1 MHAMKPFRRYHASW
15 KTGMLLIVVNI
26 VVVVSKRSIFANAQD
41 DDDPCVHCRAYVQS
55 TAAIKEEVIWQKV
68 VASEY
73 KGAALPP
80 FKTLCESVALFNN
93 FDFNNIFD
101 RFSDERPANFLR
113 FFHFHGIVAKV
124 RFVPTPPGSGS
135 FTGIFQGAEHGILRF
150 SPLAPLM
157 REKYLIHHFLGP
169 FLFSFAVKFFRDG
182 IHSGNVNTGDSVK
195 GLRAYTGGR
204 KFYDLPDFN
213 IFSRNL
219 DNMSGIDDRFDI
231 FFGEYE
237 KFSGV
242 LSTADAASYDAAGT
256 EVARPKAPIIASF
269 RPNPVLKDRFGRG
282 DVLDFRQWVTSDDV
296 VTDGTLLYTVW
307 TTVDKSTGEAS
318 LCLDQNTGGVPQ
330 VDDDVA
336 RLCPEQQ
343 VIQIGSVIAKSRFMA
358 AEWPDKSLLFQHHR
372 MCPKDQST
380 CAFDADP
387 STPRPDFTI
396 PDTLFAGN
404 VETFCVSS
412 DDKTGLLTGDAPDCP
427 AGSVPRN
434 NLCFPGTHR
443 AVEGLQERQCP
454 FMAGVGQDIL
464 TVAEGNANTALPA
477 CDFWYV
483 LQNNILTV
491 MLAVTSVALRTT
503 IKLVPFL
510 QFPIDWLVGLIPRP
524 S

>member
-1 MHAMKPFRRYHASW
+1 MHAKKPFGRYLASW
-15 KTGMLLIVVNI
+15 KTGLLLIVFI
-26 VVVVSKRSIFANAQD
+26 AVSELYIANAQ
-41 DDDPCVHCRAYVQS
+41 DDDPCVHCPSYVQS
-55 TAAIKEEVIWQKV
+55 TAAVKEEIIWQKV
-68 VASEY
+68 VKSEY
-73 KGAALPP
+73 DEGALPP
-80 FKTLCESVALFNN
+80 FKTLCESVALLNKV
-93 FDFNNIFD
+93 DFNNIFD
-101 RFSDERPANFLR
+101 RFSDERPANFQR

-124 RFVPTPPGSGS
+124 RFVPTPGSS
-135 FTGIFQGAEHGILRF
+135 FTGIFKGAEHGILRF

-157 REKYLIHHFLGP
+157 REKYLINHFIGT
-169 FLFSFAVKFFRDG
+169 FLFSFGVKFYRDG
-182 IHSGNVNTGDSVK
+182 IHSGNINTGDSVK

-219 DNMSGIDDRFDI
+219 DNMSGIDDRFDV

-242 LSTADAASYDAAGT
+242 ISTADAASYDAVGT
-256 EVARPKAPIIASF
+256 EEANPKAPIIASF

-307 TTVDKSTGEAS
+307 TTMNKSTGEAS
-318 LCLDQNTGGVPQ
+318 LCLDPNGGVPQ

-343 VIQIGSVIAKSRFMA
+343 VIQIGSVIAKSRFIA
-358 AEWPDKSLLFQHHR
+358 AEWSDKSLLFQHHR

-404 VETFCVSS
+404 TETFCVSS
-412 DDKTGLLTGDAPDCP
+412 DDKTGLVTGNAPDCP

-464 TVAEGNANTALPA
+464 SVAEGNANTALPA
-477 CDFWYV
+477 CDFWYN

-491 MLAVTSVALRTT
+491 MLTVTSVALRTT

-524 S
+524 